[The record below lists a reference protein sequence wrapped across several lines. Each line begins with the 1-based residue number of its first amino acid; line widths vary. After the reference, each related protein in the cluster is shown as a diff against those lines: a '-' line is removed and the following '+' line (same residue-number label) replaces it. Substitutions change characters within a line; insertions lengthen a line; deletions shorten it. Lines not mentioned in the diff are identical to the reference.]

1 MERIGVIGLG
11 RMGSV
16 IAQRMAQQGHAV
28 TGFTRS
34 GRKIDGIAPAQ
45 DLAQLVA
52 QSDTLILSLL
62 DDTAVGETLD
72 TLVSLD
78 IDGKHIIETSTVV
91 PNILTDR
98 IGAIQARGASAV
110 DAPISGGPDLVS
122 AGACGVFIGGTPSD
136 AARAQATL
144 SSLTQRIFHVGPLG
158 AGLVMKTINN
168 TMLQVYVG
176 GLAEMMPMAKRAGL
190 PLDVVLGIIC
200 GGPAGVPMIK
210 DRIPKILDQDPEVG
224 FSISAAYKDADVF
237 QRVVESFGLTAP
249 TLANAAVHQR
259 RAIEAGLGERDVAAL
274 LSDPYLRG

>member
-1 MERIGVIGLG
+1 M
-11 RMGSV
+11 
-16 IAQRMAQQGHAV
+16 
-28 TGFTRS
+28 
-34 GRKIDGIAPAQ
+34 
-45 DLAQLVA
+45 
-52 QSDTLILSLL
+52 
-62 DDTAVGETLD
+62 
-72 TLVSLD
+72 
-78 IDGKHIIETSTVV
+78 
-91 PNILTDR
+91 
-98 IGAIQARGASAV
+98 
-110 DAPISGGPDLVS
+110 
-122 AGACGVFIGGTPSD
+122 
-136 AARAQATL
+136 
-144 SSLTQRIFHVGPLG
+144 GPLG

-168 TMLQVYVG
+168 TMLQVYFG